1 MGSLEVLLSNDSPV
15 AGFQFDITGLTI
27 MGASGGSAE
36 MAGLLAEK
44 NFNEWVLE
52 NPYALE
58 PNYISPF
65 ELGPIK

>member
-1 MGSLEVLLSNDSPV
+1 MRDFTWRESDCEKLVVNQTYPPV
-15 AGFQFDITGLTI
+15 HP
-27 MGASGGSAE
+27 SAE

-44 NFNEWVLE
+44 NYNEWVLE
-52 NPYALE
+52 NPYTLE